1 MSTAPVNSVFVCDEK
16 HIKGGVIWRDNSKRG
31 TKTNL
36 AAIYMST
43 HIEGKNYT
51 SSGRGGWYALTATA
65 SINHLINQST
75 TFCWPLRYKWGAV
88 QGGGGCSEC
97 LKVTGWDEINW
108 SLRFNVKGWALEVGV
123 CRLGVCRLGFAVW
136 GLGFWHWGFGVW
148 ALPGVW
154 GLEFGSGYAGC
165 GGGSL
170 A

>member
-43 HIEGKNYT
+43 HLEGKNYT
-51 SSGRGGWYALTATA
+51 SSGGGGVICTD
-65 SINHLINQST
+65 SDSINQSPHQSEYN
-75 TFCWPLRYKWGAV
+75 FCWPLRYKWGAV
-88 QGGGGCSEC
+88 QGGGCSEC

-123 CRLGVCRLGFAVW
+123 CRLGFAGWGLQFGVWGFGIGVW
-136 GLGFWHWGFGVW
+136 GLGTSRGLGFGVW
-148 ALPGVW
+148 VWIRGVW
-154 GLEFGSGYAGC
+154 RRV
-165 GGGSL
+165 L

>member
-43 HIEGKNYT
+43 HLEGKNYT
-51 SSGRGGWYALTATA
+51 SSGGGGWYALTATA

-75 TFCWPLRYKWGAV
+75 TSVDHYGINEAQCK
-88 QGGGGCSEC
+88 GGGCSEC

-123 CRLGVCRLGFAVW
+123 CRLGFAGWGLQFGVWGFGIGVW
-136 GLGFWHWGFGVW
+136 GLGTSRGLGFGVW
-148 ALPGVW
+148 VWIRGVW
-154 GLEFGSGYAGC
+154 RRV
-165 GGGSL
+165 L